1 MNMMKPIEGDLK
13 EGLERDRLK
22 MYAMSKQKS
31 LMANAK
37 TLGERKTLLKMS
49 SNMSSSMQVT
59 QPVRGGGDTKTG
71 DASQSLKTFGKGR

>member
-22 MYAMSKQKS
+22 MYAMTKQKS
-31 LMANAK
+31 MMANAK

-59 QPVRGGGDTKTG
+59 SSAKNNNDTKTG
-71 DASQSLKTFGKGR
+71 DLS